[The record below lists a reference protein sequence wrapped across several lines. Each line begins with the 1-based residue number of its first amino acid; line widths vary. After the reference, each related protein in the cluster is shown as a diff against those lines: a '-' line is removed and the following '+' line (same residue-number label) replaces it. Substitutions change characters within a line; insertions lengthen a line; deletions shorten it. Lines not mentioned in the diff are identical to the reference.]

1 MRKLHVHTN
10 MIDDLLNIELDVIKQ
25 FNIQS
30 DEDYTIDV
38 FNEEGQLVTVL
49 KNIKSKTKP
58 NPS

>member
-1 MRKLHVHTN
+1 MRKLHVYTN
-10 MIDDLLNIELDVIKQ
+10 MMDDLLNIELDVIRQ

-38 FNEEGQLVTVL
+38 FNEDGQLVTVL
-49 KNIKSKTKP
+49 ENIKSKT